1 MGRWPRHLFQKKESI
16 KTTWKLRLAIVL
28 LPLLVIPL
36 TRSFWSMSI
45 GQSLTCTENIGRSD
59 IILVENIDPDYL
71 LFERAAALRNAGL
84 ASRVLVPVQV
94 SHASERA
101 NSVSIGVAELMARVA
116 RVQAPEIMPILA
128 LEPISLNAA

>member
-45 GQSLTCTENIGRSD
+45 GQSLTCTEHIGRSD
-59 IILVENIDPDYL
+59 IIANGIAPSCAMRVTNARSTSASSTPS
-71 LFERAAALRNAGL
+71 RA
-84 ASRVLVPVQV
+84 QTC
-94 SHASERA
+94 
-101 NSVSIGVAELMARVA
+101 MA
-116 RVQAPEIMPILA
+116 
-128 LEPISLNAA
+128 

>member
-36 TRSFWSMSI
+36 TRSFWSTSI

-59 IILVENIDPDYL
+59 IILVENIDPDCL
-71 LFERAAALRNAGL
+71 LFERAATVRHAGL

-94 SHASERA
+94 SHDSARA
-101 NSVSIGVAELMARVA
+101 NSVSFGVADVMARGT
-116 RVQAPEIMPILA
+116 
-128 LEPISLNAA
+128 LEQPRQVIATPPSD